1 MIPWKWF
8 CTHCFSI
15 IPRISYEIAILA
27 YVSTS
32 LHCFKMKVLPHCYSI
47 FPSNIPPTKSPLKR
61 PGSCHG
67 SCWILQ
73 SASYLCVSVCVFV
86 CVWHR
91 RTGGRHLLVF
101 DWRWLQ
107 SQPLCP
113 TWVLP
118 LYGESR
124 LICQVLTSVSSLF
137 WVVSPHPS
145 WPWLLK
151 AAVQQSHLFQL
162 PAEIG
167 WKQRG
172 STFYATVA
180 C

>member
-32 LHCFKMKVLPHCYSI
+32 LHCVKMKVLPHCYSI
-47 FPSNIPPTKSPLKR
+47 FPSNIPPTKRLWRDQAAVMALVEFCNLPVT
-61 PGSCHG
+61 C
-67 SCWILQ
+67 
-73 SASYLCVSVCVFV
+73 VCVFV